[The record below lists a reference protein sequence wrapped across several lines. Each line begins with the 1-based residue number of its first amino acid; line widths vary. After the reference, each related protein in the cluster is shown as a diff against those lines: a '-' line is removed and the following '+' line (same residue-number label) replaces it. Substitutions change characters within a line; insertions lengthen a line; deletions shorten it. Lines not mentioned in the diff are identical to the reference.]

1 MTGSTNTNGRAL
13 ITGASAGLG
22 AELRDSCGSG
32 SLVLVARRE
41 ERLREL
47 ADRLI
52 EEFGVQADVIVAD
65 LADPVAPQG
74 IAGTCAQNG

>member
-1 MTGSTNTNGRAL
+1 M
-13 ITGASAGLG
+13 
-22 AELRDSCGSG
+22 
-32 SLVLVARRE
+32 LVARRE

-65 LADPVAPQG
+65 LADPVAPQALPTPAPKMVG
-74 IAGTCAQNG
+74 ALSGSSITPVLPGPIC